1 MPVRKEHILS
11 SKPAPQPEPETPE
24 EPAEPMNRAERR
36 AQKKGK
42 QVGHGQ
48 VPSNIQARGS
58 KNTQGAPRQY
68 SSRRAG

>member
-1 MPVRKEHILS
+1 
-11 SKPAPQPEPETPE
+11 
-24 EPAEPMNRAERR
+24 MNRAERR